1 MDNIYNSNIENTD
14 LGKIST
20 YRDTADNLRINERQ
34 ISSSNFDGFVPIIT
48 ASIAVGNIKEG
59 QYLSLTSGSSVSIY
73 PIVSIESENPD
84 LEDTYTG
91 KYTVY
96 YLKDNELVTASYSS
110 SAAMVVVSYEN
121 WDDKDIGSNG
131 WLITQEG
138 NAVFS
143 NVAVRGELEA
153 TTLDVGGA
161 NGITYNGSAVVIGTG
176 VTILGTTTTD
186 SLLVGASPNIL
197 KISACPNGVSGED
210 GIYINEYNYWYTDG
224 KFGFG
229 GAAGSAK
236 WTGSALSIT
245 GNINATSGSF
255 SGDITAAA
263 GRFTGSVTVSSSGK
277 FIAGTTTN
285 GVVLDANGLTGYNA
299 GLPMFNIP
307 TTGSPTLAG
316 FTVINTG
323 ITGSG
328 TYANIVAGTTSN
340 NITIKGD
347 RATSSA
353 MIFTTISGTP
363 TTYSSGD
370 GFYIDELG
378 RFRFAS
384 SSSNYVSG
392 SAGNVT
398 VSGEIIA
405 NKGSFTGHILFGPTD
420 PSDLSAIGYNL
431 NDNPAAQPSASGTEY
446 GFKLDAYNYW
456 FNKQVNSDTNNIF
469 LLATT
474 IGDDYLELDDF
485 GTLTFQATGVL
496 NPGSE
501 LGGWTVGN
509 GILYTG
515 TGTTFNAISAGD
527 SGGTYQTNTIAISK
541 MIIDDEFYTYFDPN
555 FTSDRGRYST
565 FYLRCLYTSIHPSYT
580 SDDFD
585 TVKQLLRG
593 SEITFSGI
601 TGDGSSLNTSLS
613 FKVAEVV
620 SGSYSLDA
628 VSSSYTI
635 GGLTGSDKRV
645 THYPTSA
652 SYFTILIYGED
663 AYPSP
668 VYTGSTQ
675 INSSTAYA
683 HNPSVT
689 ESISGAVVIKGDF
702 EVTDGSF
709 TYTTFANTG
718 TNAFL
723 WAGDEDVN
731 NALFKVEN
739 DGTLTAQ
746 AANFTGTIDFSGTD
760 FRLESS
766 ASSKP
771 DITFTST
778 SNDNTGGGL
787 LFYKKRSGT
796 PQNFDDSGQIV
807 FYHGLTANAASF
819 VATSQIVSEIADV
832 TASIGRLRLLAYTY
846 NPTLPSNTSTGGITI
861 LSGSTAAGGTAK
873 VGINESAPSYTLD
886 VSGNINTTASILL
899 SGRPVLYPFTNPS
912 GSVFL
917 DSPTANLRILQNIST
932 NAAYDDGMFINYGS
946 AGGASAD
953 LSFYANGTTLRAI
966 IKADTG
972 NFGIGTNAPT
982 SLLQVA
988 GQATIDGNLVVNTND
1003 LFVNTSNQRV
1013 GINDA
1018 SPAYTLD
1025 VNGDARFVGRT
1036 RVGAADFSV
1045 NTDVLYVDSTLLKV
1059 GINTTPV
1066 SADRALTVAGA
1077 IKSSNGLI
1085 IGAVGTATGEST
1097 IISSG
1102 GVISAS
1108 GNDTANAPGFTW
1120 TNDPDTGMYRIGANQ
1135 LGFATSTG
1143 SRFQISTASVV
1154 SVQDF
1159 YATAD
1164 LIIGER
1170 DTSAAASADGSYF
1183 PANAVG
1189 GIHLRRKT
1197 GTAANPVLNIN
1208 KHNGTTP
1215 ITASPQRMVAFYV
1228 AGSEVGRINV
1238 DALGVGT
1245 PAFTTGSDYRLK
1257 EQIEDFNYASEIIKK
1272 TRLRSYKWKN
1282 TGKHSVGFIAHE
1294 LQDVVK
1300 DLVDGEK
1307 DALNENGDPEY
1318 QHIMESRLIPYLT
1331 GALKDA
1337 LFDIEKLYARIDQL
1351 ENRII
1356 ELENKN
1362 V

>member
-197 KISACPNGVSGED
+197 KISACPNGVAGEDGIFISSANYWYSTGKFSLGGPQGITFNSGSVIVGTDVYVNANVTVNALTVGASPNLLKISACPNGVSGED

-263 GRFTGSVTVSSSGK
+263 GRFTGSVTVSSGGK
-277 FIAGTTTN
+277 FIAGTPTN
-285 GVVLDANGLTGYNA
+285 GVVLDDTGLTGYNA
-299 GLPMFNIP
+299 GLQMFNIP

-565 FYLRCLYTSIHPSYT
+565 FYLRCLYTSINPSYT

-628 VSSSYTI
+628 TSSSYTV

-663 AYPSP
+663 ASPSP

-683 HNPSVT
+683 HDPSVT

-760 FRLESS
+760 FRLTSS
-766 ASSKP
+766 ATGKP
-771 DITFTST
+771 DIVMTST
-778 SNDNTGGGL
+778 FDNANGSQIY
-787 LFYKKRSGT
+787 FIKDKSG
-796 PQNFDDSGQIV
+796 PW
-807 FYHGLTANAASF
+807 
-819 VATSQIVSEIADV
+819 TSQDDFGQLTFQGRITPPSGSILTYAQILGEYGA
-832 TASIGRLRLLAYTY
+832 TASTGRIRLIPYYTP
-846 NPTLPSNTSTGGITI
+846 NNTSTQRGGLTINTNTSPSTITNKAYI
-861 LSGSTAAGGTAK
+861 GVNNTNPTVEFWVSGSTVIENSLV
-873 VGINESAPSYTLD
+873 VGDNAPPSTTSKLAVYGDSLF
-886 VSGNINTTASILL
+886 SGNINTTASILMD
-899 SGRPVLYPFTNPS
+899 GVKAIYAFNATAGTNS
-912 GSVFL
+912 LTG
-917 DSPTANLRILQNIST
+917 NLRILQNIST
-932 NAAYDDGMFINYGS
+932 NATYQDGMFINYGS
-946 AGGASAD
+946 TGGASAD
-953 LSFYANGTTLRAI
+953 LSFYASATTLRAI

-972 NFGIGTNAPT
+972 NFGIGTSA
-982 SLLQVA
+982 
-988 GQATIDGNLVVNTND
+988 
-1003 LFVNTSNQRV
+1003 
-1013 GINDA
+1013 
-1018 SPAYTLD
+1018 PAYKLD
-1025 VNGDARFVGRT
+1025 VNGTGNFAT
-1036 RVGAADFSV
+1036 TLRVGTDLTVVGELNLTKTWTKLTIGNLATNYNGGSSSAWYRQLGNRVELRGFVQRNSGVIINGESVIDSGILPVPSGAPRAVNVPVTLAGTPNTARLIIPIVGTSGNPVTVRFDTTSGSAGAATSIISFDGVSY
-1045 NTDVLYVDSTLLKV
+1045 YVD
-1059 GINTTPV
+1059 TP
-1066 SADRALTVAGA
+1066 
-1077 IKSSNGLI
+1077 
-1085 IGAVGTATGEST
+1085 
-1097 IISSG
+1097 
-1102 GVISAS
+1102 
-1108 GNDTANAPGFTW
+1108 
-1120 TNDPDTGMYRIGANQ
+1120 
-1135 LGFATSTG
+1135 
-1143 SRFQISTASVV
+1143 
-1154 SVQDF
+1154 
-1159 YATAD
+1159 
-1164 LIIGER
+1164 
-1170 DTSAAASADGSYF
+1170 
-1183 PANAVG
+1183 
-1189 GIHLRRKT
+1189 
-1197 GTAANPVLNIN
+1197 
-1208 KHNGTTP
+1208 
-1215 ITASPQRMVAFYV
+1215 
-1228 AGSEVGRINV
+1228 
-1238 DALGVGT
+1238 
-1245 PAFTTGSDYRLK
+1245 
-1257 EQIEDFNYASEIIKK
+1257 
-1272 TRLRSYKWKN
+1272 
-1282 TGKHSVGFIAHE
+1282 
-1294 LQDVVK
+1294 
-1300 DLVDGEK
+1300 
-1307 DALNENGDPEY
+1307 
-1318 QHIMESRLIPYLT
+1318 
-1331 GALKDA
+1331 
-1337 LFDIEKLYARIDQL
+1337 
-1351 ENRII
+1351 
-1356 ELENKN
+1356 
-1362 V
+1362 